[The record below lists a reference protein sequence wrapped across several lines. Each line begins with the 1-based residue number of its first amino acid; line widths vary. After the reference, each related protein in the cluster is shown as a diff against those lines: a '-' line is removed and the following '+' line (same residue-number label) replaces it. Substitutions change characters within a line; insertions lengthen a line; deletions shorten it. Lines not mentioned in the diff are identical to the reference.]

1 MKEMTIA
8 FVRVSNENV
17 QDTQAQKQ
25 AINDYCIKHDIKI
38 DKWIE
43 EKISGYKTKIEDRVG
58 LQEIKDLCLRTDV
71 KIKRLIIFNSDR
83 LGRRMELVAFM
94 SLLSECGVS
103 VISVTEGELNSGLDT
118 DDLMAS
124 IKFWMASNESKKIS
138 KRIASGKKANWKDDV
153 YVGGKLALGY
163 KVENKRV
170 VIDEQYK
177 DIVKNIFNIYI
188 NQGSNKCL
196 DYLNSLGLKNL
207 NGNIYTRQSIV
218 GMIKNKNYIGFRMS
232 QAYNEEIYVEDLRII
247 DDYTFY
253 KANAILKN
261 RTRKQGSTLKYTNRN
276 EDNKYEGLIFHKCP
290 DNKISKFHMSYT
302 YPNENRY
309 ANLICNNCKDH
320 RYKVKRTYGIIS
332 LYKKLDKEV
341 DNILSSLNSDKIET
355 ELYKKKD
362 CIIHNLE
369 SEIKIKKEKLK
380 EDNKLLEG
388 LNETLDKIFKG
399 EIKFDLQQILD
410 RVSETQSKIVEQEKS
425 IKQLEEELK
434 IEKSKE
440 ENQHKLLDKFKNF
453 KNIYDIGT
461 DEQKKMA
468 LRELVDR
475 IIIDTNDNITIE
487 LKYIEV

>member
-1 MKEMTIA
+1 MKKINVCLM
-8 FVRVSNENV
+8 RVSTDNQETLS
-17 QDTQAQKQ
+17 QEQ
-25 AINDYCIKHDIKI
+25 AINDYCKKHNITI
-38 DKWIE
+38 DKWIRE
-43 EKISGYKTKIEDRVG
+43 EGTSGFKVPMSER
-58 LQEIKDLCLRTDV
+58 KDLDEIRNLAIEGVLDKLV
-71 KIKRLIIFNSDR
+71 VFNLDR
-83 LGRRMELVAFM
+83 IGRRLELISFLN
-94 SLLSECGVS
+94 LLDECNVS
-103 VISVTEGELNSGLDT
+103 VISVMEGQLNKGQDSDFLVN
-118 DDLMAS
+118 S
-124 IKFWMASNESKKIS
+124 IKLWVAQTESKKIAERV
-138 KRIASGKKANWKDDV
+138 KNGKKANWKDDI

-170 VIDEQYK
+170 VIDEEYK

-218 GMIKNKNYIGFRMS
+218 NMIKNKNYIGFRMS
-232 QAYNEEIYVEDLRII
+232 QAYNDEIYVEDLRII

-276 EDNKYEGLIFHKCP
+276 EDNKYEGLIYHKCP
-290 DNKISKFHMSYT
+290 DGKIFKFHMNYT
-302 YPNENRY
+302 YPNGNRY

-355 ELYKKKD
+355 ELHKKKD

-399 EIKFDLQQILD
+399 EIKFDLQQMLD

>member
-1 MKEMTIA
+1 
-8 FVRVSNENV
+8 
-17 QDTQAQKQ
+17 
-25 AINDYCIKHDIKI
+25 
-38 DKWIE
+38 
-43 EKISGYKTKIEDRVG
+43 
-58 LQEIKDLCLRTDV
+58 
-71 KIKRLIIFNSDR
+71 
-83 LGRRMELVAFM
+83 
-94 SLLSECGVS
+94 
-103 VISVTEGELNSGLDT
+103 
-118 DDLMAS
+118 
-124 IKFWMASNESKKIS
+124 
-138 KRIASGKKANWKDDV
+138 
-153 YVGGKLALGY
+153 
-163 KVENKRV
+163 VENKRV
-170 VIDEQYK
+170 VIDEEYK
-177 DIVKNIFNIYI
+177 DIIKNIFNIYI

-218 GMIKNKNYIGFRMS
+218 NMIKNKNYIGFRTS
-232 QAYNEEIYVEDLRII
+232 KAYNEEIYVEDLRII

-276 EDNKYEGLIFHKCP
+276 ENNKYEGLIFHKCP
-290 DNKISKFHMSYT
+290 DGKISKFHINHT
-302 YPNENRY
+302 YPNGTRY
-309 ANLICNNCKDH
+309 TNLICNNCKDH

-355 ELYKKKD
+355 ELHKKKD

-380 EDNKLLEG
+380 EYNKLLEG

-399 EIKFDLQQILD
+399 EIKFDLQQMLD